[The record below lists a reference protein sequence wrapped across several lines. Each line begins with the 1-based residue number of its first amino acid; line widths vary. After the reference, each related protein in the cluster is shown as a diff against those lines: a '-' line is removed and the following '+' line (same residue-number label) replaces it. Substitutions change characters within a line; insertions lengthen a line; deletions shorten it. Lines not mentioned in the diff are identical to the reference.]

1 MEKYIK
7 MLNEKPSK
15 DNYKNIEEQLN
26 EMREVYYGDIL
37 GQLEWDTLKLR
48 LLIFWSKVVEFFN
61 RFKRKK

>member
-1 MEKYIK
+1 

>member
-1 MEKYIK
+1 

-37 GQLEWDTLKLR
+37 GQLEWDSLKLK
-48 LLIFWSKVVEFFN
+48 LLMFWEKVEKFFN